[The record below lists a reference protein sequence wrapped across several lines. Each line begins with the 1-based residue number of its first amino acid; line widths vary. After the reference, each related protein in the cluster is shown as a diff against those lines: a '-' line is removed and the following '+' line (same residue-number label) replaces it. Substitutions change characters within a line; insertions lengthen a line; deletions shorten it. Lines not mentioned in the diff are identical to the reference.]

1 MRLRGILLRPLQR
14 VMQAIKSGFSSVS
27 NNFVPVGDEEEQRDR
42 QLERAVDGGGDW
54 KDDIQSIL
62 LPKIHIFLAITLTFN
77 VFLALLAYYQD
88 SRHFKYCRN
97 VDLSLKSK
105 LSSKGLSP
113 TMIDLPSTIR
123 PEAEFKIRNSRL
135 THLVV
140 PFHFSQEDK
149 ALELMEMW
157 KVYPPCRI
165 MDADDEEAE
174 KCSIH
179 DVSYFRRNF
188 QAPLGRDIE
197 LVLFVSCSPD
207 KKLAERLLNGFN
219 VLPQKVKQCFKSA
232 HVRFASLVAEE
243 DTYLAGSR
251 HMFERMLN
259 NLIGITEASYVYYME
274 PDCRPIRPYWLS
286 IVDSLTRF
294 PNGKFWIKGSIYR
307 GKSKSINVKLMF
319 NLFHIN
325 GNAIYNLGDQAFRTF
340 YFDQVRPYI
349 VRNWNEG
356 AYDTDIFK
364 LLLDG
369 GRVERSRN
377 LAHLFQFSD
386 FMQNYW
392 HSNYSVS
399 EIRRNSDLTVLVH
412 GGTPHP

>member
-1 MRLRGILLRPLQR
+1 M
-14 VMQAIKSGFSSVS
+14 
-27 NNFVPVGDEEEQRDR
+27 
-42 QLERAVDGGGDW
+42 
-54 KDDIQSIL
+54 
-62 LPKIHIFLAITLTFN
+62 
-77 VFLALLAYYQD
+77 
-88 SRHFKYCRN
+88 
-97 VDLSLKSK
+97 KSK
-105 LSSKGLSP
+105 LSSKGLNP
-113 TMIDLPSTIR
+113 ALIDLPSTIS
-123 PEAEFKIRNSRL
+123 PEAERKIRESRL

-165 MDADDEEAE
+165 MDDEEDE
-174 KCSIH
+174 KCSVN
-179 DVSYFRRNF
+179 DVSYFRRSF
-188 QAPLGRDIE
+188 QEPLGRDIE

-207 KKLAERLLNGFN
+207 RKLAERLLNGFN
-219 VLPQKVKQCFKSA
+219 VLPHKVKQCFKSA

-294 PNGKFWIKGSIYR
+294 PNSKFWIKGSIYR

-364 LLLDG
+364 MLLDG
-369 GRVERSRN
+369 GRVARSRQ

-386 FMQNYW
+386 FMQNWW